1 MTDTILIERDGAVSV
16 VRINDPDA
24 MNAMTPAMAQTLRK
38 ALMAEAGQARAIVL
52 AGHPRAF
59 SAGANL
65 NAAMPEDPTGFDVGQ
80 TLEEDYNPL
89 LLMIRDLPV
98 PLIAAVRG
106 AAAGVGASIALA
118 CDIIVAGRSAYFL
131 EAFARIGLIP
141 DGGATWLLTRAVG
154 RVRAME
160 MMLLAEKIPAPQA
173 LDWGLITR
181 LAEDD
186 AVEETALTIARKLA
200 AGPGHSH
207 RLIRKAAWAAA
218 GASAKPVRMSF
229 SLPGYSAISPMA
241 KAPARALSMLAGV
254 TGMRPCSVPSPQS
267 AIGPILVARPK
278 KGSSLSASRRRVS
291 PLSEATVTPV
301 STPSAPSS
309 PDS

>member
-1 MTDTILIERDGAVSV
+1 MTDAILIERAGAVTTL
-16 VRINDPDA
+16 RINDPAA
-24 MNAMTPAMAQTLRK
+24 MNALTPAMAQALRA
-38 ALMAEAGQARAIVL
+38 ALLAEAQSARAIVL

-65 NAAMPEDPTGFDVGQ
+65 TAAMPDDPTGFDVGL

-89 LLMIRDLPV
+89 MLTIRDLPV
-98 PLIAAVRG
+98 PLIAAVQG

-118 CDIIVAGRSAYFL
+118 CDIIVAGKSAYFL

-160 MMLLAEKIPAPQA
+160 MMLLAEKIPAAQA
-173 LDWGLITR
+173 FDWGLITR

-186 AVEETALTIARKLA
+186 AVEETALALAQKLA
-200 AGPGHSH
+200 AGPSHSH

-218 GASAKPVRMSF
+218 DADFAATLATERMLQKQAGEAPDF
-229 SLPGYSAISPMA
+229 AEGLAA
-241 KAPARALSMLAGV
+241 FKQKRPARFQG
-254 TGMRPCSVPSPQS
+254 
-267 AIGPILVARPK
+267 
-278 KGSSLSASRRRVS
+278 
-291 PLSEATVTPV
+291 
-301 STPSAPSS
+301 
-309 PDS
+309 

>member
-1 MTDTILIERDGAVSV
+1 MTDKILIERDGAVSV
-16 VRINDPDA
+16 LRINDPDA
-24 MNAMTPAMAQTLRK
+24 MNAMTPAMAQTLRR
-38 ALMAEAGQARAIVL
+38 ALQDEAGQARAIVL

-65 NAAMPEDPTGFDVGQ
+65 NAAMPEDPAGFDVGL

-89 LLMIRDLPV
+89 MLAIRDLPV
-98 PLIAAVRG
+98 PLIAAVNG

-200 AGPGHSH
+200 AGPSHSH

-218 GASAKPVRMSF
+218 DADFATTLATERRLQKEAGEAPDFAEGLAAFKAKR
-229 SLPGYSAISPMA
+229 
-241 KAPARALSMLAGV
+241 PARFQA
-254 TGMRPCSVPSPQS
+254 
-267 AIGPILVARPK
+267 
-278 KGSSLSASRRRVS
+278 
-291 PLSEATVTPV
+291 
-301 STPSAPSS
+301 
-309 PDS
+309 